1 MSGPPFLLPGESH
14 SEYENLRLQVL
25 RRAKPGDIIE
35 EIWSADIV
43 DMTWQ
48 IWRIHRVTNNLI
60 ADAILEVLPSILSR
74 LRGTSLR
81 EDASPHQRLGGET
94 TIRH

>member
-1 MSGPPFLLPGESH
+1 
-14 SEYENLRLQVL
+14 
-25 RRAKPGDIIE
+25 
-35 EIWSADIV
+35 
-43 DMTWQ
+43 
-48 IWRIHRVTNNLI
+48 VTNNLI